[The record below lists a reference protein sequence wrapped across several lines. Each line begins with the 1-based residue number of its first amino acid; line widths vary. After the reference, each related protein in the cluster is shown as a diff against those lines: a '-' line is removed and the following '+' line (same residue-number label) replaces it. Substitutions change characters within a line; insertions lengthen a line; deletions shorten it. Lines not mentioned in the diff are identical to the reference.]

1 MEYTPGDM
9 LTPAVNLPEDLR
21 QSLGQAVQAIVGLAR
36 PELIILFGSWAE
48 GTAREDSDVD
58 LLVVADYANRTALT
72 ADLYD
77 ALMPILL
84 PRSLDVLV
92 YTPES
97 WARGRELL
105 GFITREADQRG
116 VRLYEAA

>member
-1 MEYTPGDM
+1 MDTTA
-9 LTPAVNLPEDLR
+9 LNLPEDQR
-21 QSLGQAVQAIVGLAR
+21 RSLDRTVAAIVETAH
-36 PELIILFGSWAE
+36 PELVILFGAGAE

-58 LLVVADYANRTALT
+58 LLVVADHENRTELT

-105 GFITREADQRG
+105 GFVTREADQRG
-116 VRLYEAA
+116 VRLYAAA